1 MRLVARTG
9 RLSEAR
15 WILTAGLL
23 ALAITVLGVAVAP
36 ADAAPRGEKPSRVT
50 IRFDGSEFDFRGHV
64 DASKRCTRSRTI
76 VIYNNSI
83 GRDRR
88 VGKGKTNDKGR
99 YRIQPNPV
107 LAGAD
112 YYAIARPGGN
122 KSGASCDKAVSK
134 RFRVGF

>member
-1 MRLVARTG
+1 MRFTVETG
-9 RLSEAR
+9 RSYDPRRALR
-15 WILTAGLL
+15 AGLL
-23 ALAITVLGVAVAP
+23 AVAMLVGLFAASAP
-36 ADAAPRGEKPSRVT
+36 ADAARGEKPSRVT

-107 LAGAD
+107 LGGAD

-122 KSGASCDKAVSK
+122 GSGASCDKAVSK